1 MKKVLHSLFVAVM
14 LVTAQSMM
22 AQDVTTVF
30 EESFSA
36 FTEGSEAEPST
47 TDISSGL
54 TNKLSTTL
62 SGWSGRYV
70 YEAGGMLKIGDGGNL
85 QTTRYD
91 MKANKGVIKI
101 SMRVRSYDETGAMFN
116 IAVNYAT
123 KVTDYVLD
131 NKWHDVSYV
140 VNGASTISTTYLK
153 ITAQMAASGI
163 LIDDLKVEQS
173 ASFYPAPVAKQPTQ
187 ADGTS
192 FTAKWDY
199 ISGSTGYYL
208 DVYSKDA
215 AGAPV
220 YALQNQFVSGAYTS
234 SYKVTDL
241 DAAKKYYFVVRATNG
256 TATSEN
262 SNEIEVVKVISS
274 LDAPEAMP
282 ASNVTANGFT
292 ANWNAVANADGY
304 EVSVAKYTTLKEDQ
318 TVTVASEDFAGLKE
332 GTITEPI
339 YPKLQEYLDNYT
351 NEAGWYAYGHLYAKG
366 LLGLAPFSES
376 SPATLTSP
384 EKDLSSNG
392 GEFTVTLRMA
402 STQSGVFVDGK
413 EVKVNLY
420 AETEEGDTLLE
431 SKTVSLYGEF
441 RDYIITFH
449 KGTKDAFVEVSYP
462 ETTSR
467 VWIDS
472 IAISQDKKAGEEVV
486 SLIGDF
492 DVANALSMP
501 FDLPFTEGVRYAYAV
516 SAYVTTVVDGEIDQ
530 LYSDLSDVVEV
541 KFNEQTSVADVNAAK
556 TVKRVNYYDLS
567 GRELAQ
573 PAQDG
578 VSIAVTTYTDGTTSA
593 KKEIR

>member
-1 MKKVLHSLFVAVM
+1 MKKVLHYLFAAVM
-14 LVTAQSMM
+14 LVTAQSAM
-22 AQDVTTVF
+22 AQEVTTVF
-30 EESFSA
+30 EESFDA
-36 FTEGSEAEPST
+36 FTEGSEAEPAA
-47 TDISSGL
+47 TDISSGV

-70 YEAGGMLKIGDGGNL
+70 YEAGGALKIGDGGNL

-123 KVTDYVLD
+123 KVTDYVTD
-131 NKWHDVSYV
+131 NKWHNVSYV

-173 ASFYPAPVAKQPTQ
+173 ESFYPAPVAKQPTQ

-208 DVYSKDA
+208 DVYTKDA

-241 DAAKKYYFVVRATNG
+241 DASKTYYFVVRATNG

-262 SNEIEVVKVISS
+262 SNEIEVVKVITK
-274 LDAPEAMP
+274 LDTPEALP
-282 ASNVTANGFT
+282 ASDVTAGGFT
-292 ANWNAVANADGY
+292 ANWNAVANAEGY
-304 EVSVAKYTTLKEDQ
+304 MVTVAKVLTLKEDKN
-318 TVTVASEDFAGLKE
+318 VVVASEDFEGLKE
-332 GTITEPI
+332 GTVAAPI
-339 YPKLQEYLDNYT
+339 YPALEEFLDKYT

-366 LLGLAPFSES
+366 MIGLAPFSES
-376 SPATLTSP
+376 SPATLESP
-384 EKDLSSNG
+384 IKDLSSNG
-392 GEFTVTLRMA
+392 GKFTVKVRMGC
-402 STQSGVFVDGK
+402 TQSGVYVGGK
-413 EVKVNLY
+413 EVTVNLY
-420 AETEEGDTLLE
+420 NADDETNKPLETKKVTLLE
-431 SKTVSLYGEF
+431 GLNDYTIEFTKGIDVSTVEF
-441 RDYIITFH
+441 
-449 KGTKDAFVEVSYP
+449 SYP
-462 ETTSR
+462 GITTR

-472 IAISQDKKAGEEVV
+472 VQISQDKKAGDEVQSV
-486 SLIGDF
+486 VCDT
-492 DVANALSMP
+492 DAKDALSMP
-501 FDLPFTEGVRYAYAV
+501 FALPFGDGVSYRYSVA
-516 SAYVTTVVDGEIDQ
+516 AYVTTVVDGDIDL
-530 LYSDLSDVVEV
+530 LYSAQSDLVEV
-541 KFNEQTSVADVNAAK
+541 KYEEQTSVADVNAAK
-556 TVKRVNYYDLS
+556 AVKRVNYYDLS

-573 PAQDG
+573 PADQG
-578 VSIAVTTYTDGTTSA
+578 VSIAVTTYTDGTTSSV
-593 KKEIR
+593 KVMK